1 MVIEMLYIKDL
12 FFFIY
17 LFFKYFFAHLY
28 NAAMLDA
35 AWTELINK
43 KGSLYGSIRVS

>member
-1 MVIEMLYIKDL
+1 MAIKMLYIKDFFYFIL
-12 FFFIY
+12 FLI
-17 LFFKYFFAHLY
+17 YFFAHLY
-28 NAAMLDA
+28 NPAMLDA